1 MMPRLESETFQLQTQ
16 RAIGLAM
23 GESVSSFETVD
34 CELCHSSTYEE
45 VCTTRDYRH
54 QIPGIFHIVRCADC
68 GLTFLN
74 PRPTQESIGSFYPDD
89 YSPYAETE
97 LTPER
102 HRYFCDRIGMIQAE
116 VGSLEDKRILDVGC
130 GTGAFLHLLRTCGAT
145 VWGLDPSPKAAKTAQ
160 EVYGVEVEV
169 SNCSSAHLPP
179 NEYDVVT
186 MWHVLEHCHNP
197 LASLSNIRQALKPKG
212 LLLIQVPNTDAL
224 LLRVF
229 GGRFARL
236 EPPLHLYHFV
246 AATLRRCLA
255 NTGFRCIRQLP
266 RATSWAFTESARNV
280 LFDWGLLGPDE
291 RTSVGSSDLKH
302 RTSARRLVKRLGVSA
317 VDFTGKTLARLGHS
331 GTLFMAARK

>member
-1 MMPRLESETFQLQTQ
+1 MD
-16 RAIGLAM
+16 
-23 GESVSSFETVD
+23 ESVSSFETVD

-54 QIPGIFHIVRCADC
+54 QIPGTFHIVRCADC

-89 YSPYAETE
+89 YSPYAEAE

-102 HRYFCDRIGMIQAE
+102 RRYFCERMEMIQAE
-116 VGSLEDKRILDVGC
+116 VGSIEGKQILDVGC
-130 GTGAFLHLLRTCGAT
+130 ATGAFLHLLANAGAT
-145 VWGLDPSPKAAKTAQ
+145 VRGIDPSARAAEAAQ
-160 EVYGVEVEV
+160 EMYGLEVEV
-169 SNCSSAHLPP
+169 SSCESASLPA

-186 MWHVLEHCHNP
+186 LWHVLEHCHSP
-197 LASLSNIRQALKPKG
+197 LASLSNIRQALKPQG

-224 LLRVF
+224 LLRLF

-246 AATLRRCLA
+246 AATLHKCLSNA
-255 NTGFRCIRQLP
+255 GFRSAKQLP
-266 RATSWAFTESARNV
+266 HATSWAFTESVRN
-280 LFDWGLLGPDE
+280 LFVDWGLLGPDE
-291 RTSVGSSDLKH
+291 QTSVGSSDLKQ
-302 RTSARRLVKRLGVSA
+302 RPSARRRVKRWGVSA
-317 VDFTGKTLARLGHS
+317 VDFAGKTLARLGHS